1 MYYNK
6 LIKYLV
12 ISMSFLVITISIL
25 SQIEIIPNFELLNFC
40 TAVLALEVLL
50 LSYNSYKLGRKK
62 LEVLIFSIIGGFIF
76 ISTFIRI
83 SKQLY

>member
-12 ISMSFLVITISIL
+12 ISMSLLVITISIL

-40 TAVLALEVLL
+40 TVVLALEILL

-62 LEVLIFSIIGGFIF
+62 LEFFILSITGVFIF
-76 ISTFIRI
+76 ISTVIRI
-83 SKQLY
+83 STQLY